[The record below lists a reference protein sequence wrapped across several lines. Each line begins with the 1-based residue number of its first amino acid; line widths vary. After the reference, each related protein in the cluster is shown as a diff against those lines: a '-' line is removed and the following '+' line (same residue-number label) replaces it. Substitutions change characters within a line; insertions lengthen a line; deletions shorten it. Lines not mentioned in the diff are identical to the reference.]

1 MIRHT
6 VVFNLKWKEDS
17 VETKSF
23 FQKSLLLAGIRSV
36 ENFEMLKQVS
46 DKNKFSYGFSME
58 FADQKAY
65 DYYNLHPEH
74 VKYVK
79 EIWVPNVTD
88 FMEIDYIPLV

>member
-6 VVFNLKWKEDS
+6 VVFNLRSKEEAS
-17 VETKSF
+17 ETKVF
-23 FQKSLLLAGIRSV
+23 FQKSLLLAGIKGV
-36 ENFEMLKQVS
+36 EKFEILKQVS
-46 DKNKFSYGFSME
+46 PKNNFSYGFSME
-58 FADQKAY
+58 FTDQKAY

-88 FMEIDYIPLV
+88 FMEIDYIHLV